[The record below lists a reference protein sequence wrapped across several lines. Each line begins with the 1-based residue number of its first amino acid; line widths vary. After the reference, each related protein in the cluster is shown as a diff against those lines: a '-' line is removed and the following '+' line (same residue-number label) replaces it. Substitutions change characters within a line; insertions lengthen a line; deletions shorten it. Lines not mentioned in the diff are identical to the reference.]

1 MRFDYAQWAGVMS
14 GLLQSISMSGFLG
27 NREQILSD
35 ESAKWVRLIQVWLRH
50 LDLEEKA
57 LTDPL
62 NANELYNLIMEHESL
77 TVEFA
82 GLGRRS
88 EGRPDEKGNW
98 VKPTDEYRR
107 KRLKDWLVGIRD
119 KVYAVRVGT
128 GTGEYKIRVDTGGH
142 HKYWLE
148 EMKHA

>member
-1 MRFDYAQWAGVMS
+1 MS
-14 GLLQSISMSGFLG
+14 GLLQSIGMSGFLG

-35 ESAKWVRLIQVWLRH
+35 EKAKWVRLIQVWLHH
-50 LDLEEKA
+50 LEVEGKE

-62 NANELYNLIMEHESL
+62 NASELYNLIMEHEGL

-107 KRLKDWLVGIRD
+107 KRLKDWMVGIGIRCTRSGWGPVLASI
-119 KVYAVRVGT
+119 KV
-128 GTGEYKIRVDTGGH
+128 RVDTSGH

-148 EMKHA
+148 EMKHAWY